1 MPAGG
6 FHRRK
11 RAAPAAGFHRCRCT
25 EHGLEHGINP
35 KRHALRQDGA
45 VVAAHKGGK
54 AADDLSLVCGIDP
67 FAQITNYPVYASI
80 DEALQAE
87 SFEVICGPVNKNF
100 VARITLTQYRGAP
113 ASNATKISVSKNNG
127 PFAIKA
133 SGQSSASYTINF

>member
-1 MPAGG
+1 MKGYLFLIIAILSMT
-6 FHRRK
+6 FFSCEK
-11 RAAPAAGFHRCRCT
+11 ET
-25 EHGLEHGINP
+25 ETETEKTATNNDNNNDYFYVKYQISGSTYFYI
-35 KRHALRQDGA
+35 DG
-45 VVAAHKGGK
+45 VSYNTENG
-54 AADDLSLVCGIDP
+54 
-67 FAQITNYPVYASI
+67 
-80 DEALQAE
+80 